1 MTRPAHLQDINKA
14 TKDLNRIEKKKGLS
28 VVDEVD
34 GITAKP
40 VQAKETKKRK
50 AVPTGE
56 ENSKSKFI
64 ILRLPQTQKPVRYHI
79 FGLEIFLDLM
89 QQTMR
94 IDDGALQAYNLWK
107 IKSLQVFLASK
118 L

>member
-1 MTRPAHLQDINKA
+1 MTVKSQLNRTEIVIRPAILQDINKA

-50 AVPTGE
+50 DEGDGSAGWTTHPDCLLTC
-56 ENSKSKFI
+56 
-64 ILRLPQTQKPVRYHI
+64 RCPVLVY
-79 FGLEIFLDLM
+79 
-89 QQTMR
+89 
-94 IDDGALQAYNLWK
+94 
-107 IKSLQVFLASK
+107 K

>member
-1 MTRPAHLQDINKA
+1 MKSQLNRTEIVIRPAILQDINKA

-64 ILRLPQTQKPVRYHI
+64 LSYLKPNHTSE
-79 FGLEIFLDLM
+79 FPNHPL
-89 QQTMR
+89 
-94 IDDGALQAYNLWK
+94 
-107 IKSLQVFLASK
+107 
-118 L
+118 